1 MTLMTPPRRRFVRRM
16 RMLPASLAVTVA
28 SAAFAQPAPGQA
40 ATAASS
46 AAASAGTF
54 ADGVKA
60 FDAGRRDEAFRIWL
74 PLAVQGHPQ
83 AQFNVAFLYE
93 KGLGV
98 ARSEVEAARWYLAA
112 AERGDVAA
120 QSKVGTLYEAGVGV
134 TKDLDAAARWY
145 GQAAKGD
152 AKDPAAAREA
162 HERLAALPDRL
173 RLDPEDVTPFDG
185 GRFVLRH
192 AASGECV
199 IALQGTVTS
208 SADYKFGD
216 VVGKAKA
223 QGCTRP
229 LTLLLESPGGLV
241 DAGIALGRSV
251 REEGM
256 HTVARYDCASS
267 CATIFLGGTERTLW
281 GARAAIGLHQP
292 RLVRVGDS
300 LDTGRCV
307 TTRTDASVVGMRR
320 YLEFVLPE
328 RSEQIMAVVIQTP
341 CSSITW
347 VNGRQALDLGV
358 ATRIEAEHDDVF
370 GPRAGRIAESGS
382 APR

>member
-1 MTLMTPPRRRFVRRM
+1 MTLVISPRRRFARRM
-16 RMLPASLAVTVA
+16 RMLAVCLVASLA
-28 SAAFAQPAPGQA
+28 SAAFAQSSPGPEA
-40 ATAASS
+40 
-46 AAASAGTF
+46 AAASNPAPLAGTF
-54 ADGVKA
+54 AAGVKA

-74 PLAVQGHPQ
+74 PLAVQGNSQ

-98 ARSEVEAARWYLAA
+98 ARNEVEAARWYLAA

-120 QSKVGTLYEAGVGV
+120 QSKIGSLYEAGVGV
-134 TKDLDAAARWY
+134 QENLDAAARWY
-145 GQAAKGD
+145 GQAARGS
-152 AKDPAAAREA
+152 ASDPVAAREA
-162 HERLAALPDRL
+162 RERLAALPDRFH
-173 RLDPEDVTPFDG
+173 LDPEEVTLFDG

-208 SADYKFGD
+208 SADYKFDD
-216 VVGKAKA
+216 VVKKARA
-223 QGCTRP
+223 QGCARP

-256 HTVARYDCASS
+256 HTVARYACASS

-281 GARAAIGLHQP
+281 GSRAAIGLHQP

-300 LDTGRCV
+300 LDLGRCV
-307 TTRTDASVVGMRR
+307 TTNLDPSVVAMRR
-320 YLEFVLPE
+320 YLEFALPQ
-328 RSEQIMAVVIQTP
+328 SSDQVMAIVIKTP

-347 VNGRQALDLGV
+347 VNGKQALDLGV
-358 ATRIEAEHDDVF
+358 ATRVEAEHEDVF

-382 APR
+382 ARR